1 MTGDILLSMGDAG
14 GSVRVPAGGVIELR
28 LPENPTTGY
37 RWTLPPDS
45 CTEMIEDRNAAPVG
59 GAGVVAGVGAASE
72 RVFLFRLKGGAPLHL
87 RLDLTRAWEEGAP
100 PESRFEIE
108 LVPQ

>member
-1 MTGDILLSMGDAG
+1 MSGDILLSMGDAG
-14 GSVRVPAGGVIELR
+14 GSVRVPAGGVVELR

-37 RWTLPPDS
+37 RWTRPPVSRTELVEDGNEPLIGADLPDGP
-45 CTEMIEDRNAAPVG
+45 
-59 GAGVVAGVGAASE
+59 GAASE